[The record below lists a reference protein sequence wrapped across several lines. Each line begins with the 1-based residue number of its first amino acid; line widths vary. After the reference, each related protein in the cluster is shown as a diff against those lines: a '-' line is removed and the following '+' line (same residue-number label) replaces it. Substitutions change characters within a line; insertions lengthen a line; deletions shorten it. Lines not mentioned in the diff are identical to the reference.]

1 MAIKDCP
8 SGSGG
13 QGVKECDE
21 IKRLPLNESYGCC
34 QLIING
40 HFLLAQ
46 KEKNTVNLMPTKPKH
61 LLSKISKVDI
71 KGTTIIL

>member
-1 MAIKDCP
+1 MATKDCP

-46 KEKNTVNLMPTKPKH
+46 KEKNTESVMENIQQLCM
-61 LLSKISKVDI
+61 VCE
-71 KGTTIIL
+71 